1 MQKKIKSVSSI
12 VTAVMADNPF
22 SIELLM
28 IRPVG
33 ERGFATPTAGA
44 AVPTLESVIL
54 HYLR

>member
-1 MQKKIKSVSSI
+1 MLSI
-12 VTAVMADNPF
+12 VTVMTADNPF
-22 SIELLM
+22 SIVLLM

-44 AVPTLESVIL
+44 GVPILELVIL